1 MLLSINTMGGAD
13 GGGPGGRGTHYFC
26 PRAIFVCASDM
37 HRRNCVRI
45 ANCNSL
51 EAPKVTTTT
60 SLLAVWCP
68 ACDLLMLLMLL
79 MFLLLL
85 LLHCCR
91 CCRQTE
97 FSSFHYVHSGLR
109 IASKHF
115 SIERRRQQNTR
126 TSESSNQI
134 RGWQRRERGRCVGG
148 EEGSKMKKD
157 ALGYGLFGARSH
169 RKCLFRNSLVFL
181 LSFYLIY
188 SEIRFFCFI
197 SFHFVVVV
205 VVVALLYF

>member
-13 GGGPGGRGTHYFC
+13 GGGAGGRGSQGVAGTHYFC

-79 MFLLLL
+79 VLLL

-134 RGWQRRERGRCVGG
+134 RGWQGKEAWMGAG
-148 EEGSKMKKD
+148 EKGSKTKKKD

-188 SEIRFFCFI
+188 SEIRFFFVSFRFI
-197 SFHFVVVV
+197 
-205 VVVALLYF
+205 LLLLLL

>member
-1 MLLSINTMGGAD
+1 M
-13 GGGPGGRGTHYFC
+13 
-26 PRAIFVCASDM
+26 CASDM

-68 ACDLLMLLMLL
+68 ACDLLMLLLPI
-79 MFLLLL
+79 LLL

-134 RGWQRRERGRCVGG
+134 RGWRKGREQGG
-148 EEGSKMKKD
+148 EKGRRRRRRRTLWGMAFL
-157 ALGYGLFGARSH
+157 ALVHTES
-169 RKCLFRNSLVFL
+169 VFSVTL
-181 LSFYLIY
+181 WY
-188 SEIRFFCFI
+188 FCSVFT
-197 SFHFVVVV
+197 
-205 VVVALLYF
+205 